1 MAPNEP
7 VKITISPKAPFK
19 GIEEYLSRFLF
30 AKVAFSAEA
39 PKGDV
44 LPYPGFSVIVGLD
57 KSPEEIRQGLLKEKE
72 RVSFEIQRGSKMLSN
87 PGFLAKAPKEKLALE
102 QAKLKENE
110 SKLSDIECRLSE
122 LGN

>member
-1 MAPNEP
+1 
-7 VKITISPKAPFK
+7 
-19 GIEEYLSRFLF
+19 
-30 AKVAFSAEA
+30 
-39 PKGDV
+39 
-44 LPYPGFSVIVGLD
+44 
-57 KSPEEIRQGLLKEKE
+57 
-72 RVSFEIQRGSKMLSN
+72 MLSN